1 MKNQCS
7 KRSWFTAAVVS
18 LTFGIALLGVL
29 PREANSQEV
38 IKLSYSGYLPET
50 SNNSVVAR
58 WWAEELEK
66 RTNGRVKVDRWHYGG
81 SVAGPRESMSYA
93 ARGVVDLCMH
103 APGYSPAQSPLST
116 MAEMIFTNDVP
127 GADAMAKHELYD
139 TFPALKREFHNSGVE
154 LMFYHLVEIGMFGI
168 KKGLPIK
175 SSADLLKLKSHCI
188 GPGCDFMRNVGMTP
202 VALPLTEAYEAMSR
216 GVIQSWFTVFWYHK
230 PGRLY
235 EVTGTMVDPGAGVF
249 TSSFMIMNKKR
260 YDSLPEDVK
269 KVIKDLRNDV
279 VNFELKAHAR
289 IDEECHALIKEHAPW
304 MEYVS
309 FSPKARAEWRE
320 KGKMD
325 DIIEQYLKERE
336 GAAPEVREFW
346 KQFNALLPK
355 YQPRVK
361 EFYQNPLEF
370 VDTKIID

>member
-1 MKNQCS
+1 M
-7 KRSWFTAAVVS
+7 
-18 LTFGIALLGVL
+18 
-29 PREANSQEV
+29 
-38 IKLSYSGYLPET
+38 
-50 SNNSVVAR
+50 
-58 WWAEELEK
+58 
-66 RTNGRVKVDRWHYGG
+66 
-81 SVAGPRESMSYA
+81 
-93 ARGVVDLCMH
+93 
-103 APGYSPAQSPLST
+103 
-116 MAEMIFTNDVP
+116 
-127 GADAMAKHELYD
+127 
-139 TFPALKREFHNSGVE
+139 
-154 LMFYHLVEIGMFGI
+154 
-168 KKGLPIK
+168 
-175 SSADLLKLKSHCI
+175 
-188 GPGCDFMRNVGMTP
+188 
-202 VALPLTEAYEAMSR
+202 
-216 GVIQSWFTVFWYHK
+216 
-230 PGRLY
+230 
-235 EVTGTMVDPGAGVF
+235 TGTMVDPGAGVF